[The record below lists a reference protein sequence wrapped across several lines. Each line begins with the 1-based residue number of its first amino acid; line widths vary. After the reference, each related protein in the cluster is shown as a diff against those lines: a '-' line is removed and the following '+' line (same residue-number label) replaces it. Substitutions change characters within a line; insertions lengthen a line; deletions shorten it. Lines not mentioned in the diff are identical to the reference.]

1 MKQRLTLDILVPLV
15 WGVLFLK
22 LWLTGKLYL
31 LIHPNYQMLTIGAGF
46 GLIILAVLQIL
57 RRERITGEHTNL
69 LPSQWSNTILLVTG
83 ILGLIIPPRPFA
95 SEIAFQRGINDNF
108 TSLRSVQTFR
118 RSNRPEQ
125 RSIVEWVRTL
135 NVYPEPDAYKGQK
148 VNVEGFV
155 VHPQDFP
162 SEYLLISRFVITC
175 CAADVY
181 PVGLLVKLPQGDRS
195 QYPPDRWFQV
205 KGEMDTIE
213 WQGRRKLAI
222 VATELLPIP
231 EPKNPYDF

>member
-31 LIHPNYQMLTIGAGF
+31 LIHPNYQILTIGAGV
-46 GLIILAVLQIL
+46 GLIILAVLQVL
-57 RRERITGEHTNL
+57 RRERITGEHTTL

-83 ILGLIIPPRPFA
+83 ILGLIISPRPFA

-108 TSLRSVQTFR
+108 TTLRSVQTFR

-155 VHPQDFP
+155 VHPQDFS

-213 WQGRRKLAI
+213 WQGKRKLAI
-222 VATELLPIP
+222 IATELLPIP